1 MGDNMYKKKRDNKAK
16 YIIIVIITFII
27 LAIIGLVFNGHK
39 LTIIESTLKDSTSL
53 ISKVL
58 YSPINLIKNVINES
72 KEKKDIY
79 NKYREQEKELEKVE
93 IYKNKINELELEIN
107 KLKKLSE
114 IDKTLSEYSYLNAN
128 VISRNVGY
136 WYNTI
141 TINKGLKSGVSND
154 LAVITSDGLIGKV
167 INVTNLTSTIK
178 LLSSTDLNMK
188 ISVKIKTDD
197 DYIYGL
203 LTGYDTKTKLYTIE
217 GVSYTG
223 EIEKGSVVTTTGM
236 SEIFP
241 SGILI
246 GEVEMIEKDN
256 FDLAPIIKVKT
267 NVNYDSLSFVT
278 VLKRDL

>member
-246 GEVEMIEKDN
+246 GEVEMREKDN